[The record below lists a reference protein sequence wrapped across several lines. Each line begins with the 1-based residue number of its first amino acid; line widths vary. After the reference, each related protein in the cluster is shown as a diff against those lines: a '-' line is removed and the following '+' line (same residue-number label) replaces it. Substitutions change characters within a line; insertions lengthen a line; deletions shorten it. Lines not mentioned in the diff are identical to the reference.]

1 MVTLGKNESGDS
13 AVDLPSG
20 IELGDVRQEEIDQV
34 ARISATAFR
43 YGRFTIDS
51 RIPSEASERLHG
63 AWARNCCSGS
73 HANRVLVARDHHE
86 VLGFIALKFQ
96 KALGVQVGSIELIAV
111 SEASRGRGLGAVLV
125 RAGCEWLS
133 RFTKQV
139 IVRTELPNTSALRM
153 YEAQGFRVLSGSVY
167 LSRWQRTPA

>member
-1 MVTLGKNESGDS
+1 MVPLGKGVSGD
-13 AVDLPSG
+13 ATPDLPAG
-20 IELGDVRQEEIDQV
+20 IELSDVRQEEIDQV

-43 YGRFTIDS
+43 HGRFTVDS
-51 RIPSEASERLHG
+51 RIPREASERLHG
-63 AWARNCCSGS
+63 NWARNCCSGS
-73 HANRVLVARDHHE
+73 HARRVLVARDSHE

-96 KALGVQVGSIELIAV
+96 KVLGVQVGSIELIAI
-111 SEASRGRGLGAVLV
+111 SEASRGRGLGGILV

-133 RFTKQV
+133 RFTKHI

-167 LSRWQRTPA
+167 LSRWQRSIA